1 MSENIIKQMGKL
13 LLVNQCNMPERWCQ
27 SRAQPSACSSLPAE
41 SVRSAG
47 GASLYIGSKYNQRAE
62 DVIQE
67 TIRRS
72 IPDVGPTHSYRVLK
86 SCKMGFK

>member
-1 MSENIIKQMGKL
+1 MGQL
-13 LLVNQCNMPERWCQ
+13 LLVNQCNMPDRWCQ

-41 SVRSAG
+41 SLRSAG
-47 GASLYIGSKYNQRAE
+47 GASLYIGSKYNHRAG

-72 IPDVGPTHSYRVLK
+72 IPVVGPTHSYMVLN
-86 SCKMGFK
+86 SCQMGFK